1 LANAISLL
9 RMKAR
14 AAGRGESTRRTAT
27 RAALGALAGATLW
40 LGVTPAVAG
49 AHGPV
54 APVATSYLARIRSVP
69 AGLQAKIVDGYV
81 RMWLRVDPAKTV
93 TVLDYRGVPYVRFT
107 RSGVAVNESSEMYY
121 LNQTPYPWAV
131 PAGLTRRTP
140 ARWLSLGGGH
150 TYEWH
155 DGRLQALASV
165 ALAPG
170 TAYVGRWSIPILL
183 DGRPT
188 VIAGGLWHAPK
199 PSIVWFWPLI
209 VLVACAL
216 AAWRVHSA
224 TLDARVA
231 RILGTA
237 GLIGL
242 VVACVAR
249 ELHGRP
255 GVSPFQYVE
264 LACVSLFALWEL
276 WRLLLDRAG
285 FFSYALIAFVALWQG
300 LDLVPT
306 LVNGFV
312 LVELPAAVVRAA
324 AVTCLG
330 CAVGL
335 ALVVFRL
342 DDLDEIRSRR
352 RLRRRPASEGMESER
367 ARTARSGA

>member
-1 LANAISLL
+1 
-9 RMKAR
+9 M
-14 AAGRGESTRRTAT
+14 
-27 RAALGALAGATLW
+27 LGALVGAIVW
-40 LGVTPAVAG
+40 LAATPAVAG

-69 AGLQAKIVDGYV
+69 PGLQAKIVDGYV
-81 RMWLRVDPAKTV
+81 RLWLRVDPARTV
-93 TVLDYRGVPYVRFT
+93 VVLDYRGVPYVRFT
-107 RSGVAVNESSEMYY
+107 RSGVAVNKSSEMYY

-140 ARWLSLGGGH
+140 AHWLSVGAGH

-170 TAYVGRWSIPILL
+170 ESYVGRWSIPILV
-183 DGRPT
+183 DGHPA

-209 VLVACAL
+209 VLILCSL

-224 TLDARVA
+224 ELDARVA
-231 RILGTA
+231 RILGA
-237 GLIGL
+237 AALIAL
-242 VVACVAR
+242 EVACVAR

-264 LACVSLFALWEL
+264 LGCVSLFALWEL
-276 WRLLLDRAG
+276 WRLLVRRAG

-306 LVNGFV
+306 LVNGYV

-324 AVTCLG
+324 AVVCLG
-330 CAVGL
+330 CAASL
-335 ALVVFRL
+335 AMVVFRL
-342 DDLDEIRSRR
+342 DDLEQIRSRR
-352 RLRRRPASEGMESER
+352 RLRRRAASDGRESER

>member
-1 LANAISLL
+1 
-9 RMKAR
+9 
-14 AAGRGESTRRTAT
+14 
-27 RAALGALAGATLW
+27 
-40 LGVTPAVAG
+40 
-49 AHGPV
+49 
-54 APVATSYLARIRSVP
+54 
-69 AGLQAKIVDGYV
+69 
-81 RMWLRVDPAKTV
+81 
-93 TVLDYRGVPYVRFT
+93 
-107 RSGVAVNESSEMYY
+107 
-121 LNQTPYPWAV
+121 V

-224 TLDARVA
+224 ALDARVA

-342 DDLDEIRSRR
+342 DDLEQITSRR
-352 RLRRRPASEGMESER
+352 RLRRRSATSDG